1 MDNWNEQNEKDAYFN
16 KQIKEGKFDE
26 REYVSEMLIE
36 HFEKDSNLQDKS
48 KDIEDIFNEDDLME
62 DILER
67 EFEKKMDPDYY
78 SKNLNHYQDLDSDH
92 DKDILEKEVIE
103 PEILEN
109 NLEISQYIDYL
120 NGSDD
125 TLDHSQAVT
134 FLVNYD
140 DGTQKEIVIDPNSKL
155 IQANLDTLQNES
167 LDEIKKTLI
176 NDLNKIDSIEI
187 KNGDKYHKKIKIK
200 DFVNKELNTIN
211 HSSNPEKLGE
221 DIIIA
226 ILKPLKIYNNYLG
239 QIRQEKEQ
247 KAEKIEKP
255 KFTIEVDKKEYL
267 FKNYS
272 EDFKKIF
279 VTDQSGKLLEIE
291 NNKNFKFLVSP
302 SKEMNN
308 VELDLLSK
316 GKELIH
322 KDKLPFKI
330 KKDEIG
336 KIQFSTIT
344 ENEFITNL
352 SEKEK
357 VTLNK
362 KIEKTTN
369 YGV

>member
-1 MDNWNEQNEKDAYFN
+1 MEISNENKEKETFIDNKNLNEVSKNESKEFN
-16 KQIKEGKFDE
+16 
-26 REYVSEMLIE
+26 
-36 HFEKDSNLQDKS
+36 
-48 KDIEDIFNEDDLME
+48 IFNQDDLMD
-62 DILER
+62 DILEQ
-67 EFEKKMDPDYY
+67 EYEKRMDPEYY
-78 SKNLNHYQDLDSDH
+78 SRQVNLNKNFDYDH
-92 DKDILEKEVIE
+92 NEKIFEKEVVE
-103 PEILEN
+103 PEILQN
-109 NLEISQYIDYL
+109 NLDIEKYIDYL
-120 NGSDD
+120 DGSDNTFD
-125 TLDHSQAVT
+125 NSKEVT
-134 FLVNYD
+134 FVVNYE
-140 DGTQKEIVIDPNSKL
+140 DGTQKEIVIDPNSRL
-155 IQANLDTLQNES
+155 IRDSLDTLQSES

-247 KAEKIEKP
+247 KTDKIQNSE
-255 KFTIEVDKKEYL
+255 FTIEVDKKEYL

-279 VTDQSGKLLEIE
+279 VADQSGKLLEIE

-302 SKEMNN
+302 SKELNN

-316 GKELIH
+316 DKELIH

-330 KKDEIG
+330 NKDETG

-344 ENEFITNL
+344 ENEFIKNL
-352 SEKEK
+352 SEKERA
-357 VTLNK
+357 TITK
-362 KIEKTTN
+362 KIEKTTS
-369 YGV
+369 YSV